1 MTFDRDKVT
10 EDAARAEW
18 SVVWP
23 RIPYEVGV
31 GAFSEGTAAALPV
44 IVEAVL
50 AEIEQLH
57 QPMPGSVSA
66 LHPIPLCTCLISESP
81 CPTARACAAIR
92 EAVADAIESEV
103 AS

>member
-1 MTFDRDKVT
+1 MTAFDRRQVIK
-10 EDAARAEW
+10 DAAKGMDEQFNPDRYPILA
-18 SVVWP
+18 
-23 RIPYEVGV
+23 
-31 GAFSEGTAAALPV
+31 AMFSDYASAALPV

-57 QPMPGSVSA
+57 QPIPGSVSA

>member
-44 IVEAVL
+44 IVAAVL
-50 AEIEQLH
+50 KPIREQAAEWREFMRDPDLT
-57 QPMPGSVSA
+57 GYERS
-66 LHPIPLCTCLISESP
+66 
-81 CPTARACAAIR
+81 AIR
-92 EAVADAIESEV
+92 MCASEMERLLDQIEAAAKGGE
-103 AS
+103 